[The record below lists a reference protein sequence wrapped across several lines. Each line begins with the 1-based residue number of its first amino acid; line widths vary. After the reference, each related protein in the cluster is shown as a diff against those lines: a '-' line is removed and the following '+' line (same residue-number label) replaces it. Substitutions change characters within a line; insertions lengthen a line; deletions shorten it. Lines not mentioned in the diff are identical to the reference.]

1 MNSRSSFLRLAVL
14 IVITVTCISARVSAQ
29 PKPSPEELKAAEAIK
44 LAPDAASKA
53 RAATDFVKKFPK
65 SSLRPGVAQTISDQ
79 IHEITDGEQKIA
91 LAQQFKTIF
100 NDPAEEEMIMPVLLV
115 GYSDAK
121 KPDEAF
127 AAGTTYLGQHP
138 DAVGVLVELMSIA
151 TDQAKQK
158 NGKFVAQGDQYGLH
172 AIELIEANK
181 KPASMG
187 LETWK
192 EYQALLPRLYQSMG
206 ILAMVRGDRAAT
218 QQRLTKATEL
228 DAKDPFNYLLLSGSI
243 NDEYQEA
250 GKKYQAMKDGP
261 EKTAELPKIL
271 ATLDRVI
278 DAYAHFIALSEGNAQ
293 LATIRQQE
301 MQDLESYYK
310 YRHNGKTD
318 GMQELINKYKAAPAK
333 PKDPFAI
340 P

>member
-1 MNSRSSFLRLAVL
+1 MNNRSSFLRFTVLLA
-14 IVITVTCISARVSAQ
+14 IAITGISARVVAQ
-29 PKPSPEELKAAEAIK
+29 PKACPEEQK
-44 LAPDAASKA
+44 LAQMVDAAPDAAGKA
-53 RAATDFVKKFPK
+53 RAATDFVKKCPK
-65 SSLRPGVAQTISDQ
+65 SSLRPMIAQKISDQ

-91 LAQQFKTIF
+91 LATQFKSVF

-121 KPDEAF
+121 RPDEAF
-127 AAGTTYLGQHP
+127 TAGTAYLGQHP
-138 DAVGVLVELMSIA
+138 DAVGVLVELLTIA

-158 NGKFVAQGDQYGLH
+158 NGKFVPQGEQYGGH

-187 LETWK
+187 DETWK
-192 EYQALLPRLYQSMG
+192 EYRALLPRLYQSWG
-206 ILAMVRGDRAAT
+206 ILGLVRGDRTAT
-218 QQRLTKATEL
+218 QTRLTKATEL
-228 DAKDPFNYLLLSGSI
+228 DPKDPFNYLLISGSV
-243 NDEYQEA
+243 NDEYQESA
-250 GKKYQAMKDGP
+250 RKYQAMKDGAD
-261 EKTAELPKIL
+261 KDAALKNVQ

-301 MQDLESYYK
+301 MQDLENYYK

-318 GMQELINKYKAAPAK
+318 GLQEMIDKYKAPAK
-333 PKDPFAI
+333 PKDPFSI